1 MKKVLKFT
9 DIDCAN
15 CAAKIERNIN
25 KLEEVN
31 SASVGFLAKKIVVEF
46 NDDIDFD
53 DLLKKIEKEVKK
65 VEPDCDLII

>member
-31 SASVGFLAKKIVVEF
+31 SASVGFIAKKIVVEF
-46 NDDIDFD
+46 NDDIDFEA
-53 DLLKKIEKEVKK
+53 LLKKIEKEVKK

>member
-46 NDDIDFD
+46 NDDIDFEA
-53 DLLKKIEKEVKK
+53 LLKKIEKEVKK